1 MGKSHN
7 MSGGLKHEI
16 NVIIGD
22 LAIGM
27 TLSGV
32 MSKIMPETIHA
43 VATIV
48 TGLFTTAGIFFLNRI
63 LKKYFPEKK

>member
-1 MGKSHN
+1 
-7 MSGGLKHEI
+7 MSEQIRHEI
-16 NVIIGD
+16 NLILGD

-48 TGLFTTAGIFFLNRI
+48 TGLATTAGIFFLNRI